1 MVVLFIYIL
10 FRSVAPKNK
19 FLQKTHHFQK
29 QLNKCRNCPEN
40 HSFYDRIYIFITNKK
55 IIVGSLSDV
64 GHIYHPSRT
73 KRMDHIYEEIIA
85 GSCKKMK
92 FVQHNDRR
100 CAAPTPC
107 KRNVNMLHTP
117 CRHGRRVVSPCQS
130 LGIDMTPK
138 KMPLTSTS
146 LLNNRICMDSDDSK
160 ISLSGATKHL
170 KTQGIKH
177 MIFKK

>member
-1 MVVLFIYIL
+1 
-10 FRSVAPKNK
+10 
-19 FLQKTHHFQK
+19 
-29 QLNKCRNCPEN
+29 
-40 HSFYDRIYIFITNKK
+40 
-55 IIVGSLSDV
+55 
-64 GHIYHPSRT
+64 
-73 KRMDHIYEEIIA
+73 MDHIYEEIIA

-92 FVQHNDRR
+92 FVRHIDRR

-117 CRHGRRVVSPCQS
+117 CNHGRRVISPCQS

-146 LLNNRICMDSDDSK
+146 LLNNKICMDNDDTKNSP
-160 ISLSGATKHL
+160 LGAMKHL

-177 MIFKK
+177 MILLYIIVHDIYYG